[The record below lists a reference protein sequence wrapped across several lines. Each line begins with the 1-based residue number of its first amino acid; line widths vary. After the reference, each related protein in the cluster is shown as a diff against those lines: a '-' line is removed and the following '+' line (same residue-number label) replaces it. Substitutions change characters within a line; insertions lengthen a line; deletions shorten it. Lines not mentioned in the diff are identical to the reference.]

1 MPSIAMLRSSVVAW
15 ARADGN
21 VLALIATG
29 STSKAET
36 CSDEFSDLDLE
47 VIARDPKR
55 LLDDDSWFASFGE
68 VWVVLRLEQQHYPT
82 RLVIYDGGS
91 KVDFT
96 VAGTERIEEMRDEL
110 DPLYERGY
118 QVLLDKEAT
127 TADLPRATGA
137 YPVRALPTQAE
148 FDSVVEEF
156 WFEAAHMPR
165 YLARDDLWV
174 VKFRDWTMK
183 TNLLQMLEW
192 QAVARAD
199 GKPLDVWYI
208 GTRMKDWLD
217 AETWQ
222 RLHEVFGGFEQR
234 DAWRA
239 ILASADLFAHAS
251 REVAGMVGLSQP
263 DLLERRIRSYLG
275 SFHARFA

>member
-1 MPSIAMLRSSVVAW
+1 MPSIATLRSSVVAW
-15 ARADGN
+15 AHAEEN

-29 STSKAET
+29 STSKTDAR
-36 CSDEFSDLDLE
+36 SDEFSDLDLE

-55 LLDDDSWFASFGE
+55 LLDDDSWFARFGE

-96 VAGTERIEEMRDEL
+96 VAGRERIEEMRDGL

-118 QVLLDKEAT
+118 QVLLDKDGT
-127 TADLPRATGA
+127 TGDLPRATGA
-137 YPVRALPTQAE
+137 YPVRALPAQTE
-148 FDSVVEEF
+148 FDAVVEEF

-199 GKPLDVWYI
+199 GRPLDVWYI

-217 AETWQ
+217 ADTWQ
-222 RLHEVFGGFEQR
+222 RLHKVFGRFERR

-239 ILASADLFAHAS
+239 VLASADLFGPAS
-251 REVAGMVGLSQP
+251 REVAATVGLSHA

-275 SFHARFA
+275 SFHERFA

>member
-1 MPSIAMLRSSVVAW
+1 MPSIATLRSSVVAW
-15 ARADGN
+15 AHAHEN

-29 STSKAET
+29 STSKVEAR
-36 CSDEFSDLDLE
+36 SDEFSDLDLE

-55 LLDDDSWFASFGE
+55 LVDDDSWFASFGE
-68 VWVVLRLEQQHYPT
+68 VWVALRLEQQHYPT
-82 RLVIYDGGS
+82 RLVIYEGGS

-96 VAGTERIEEMRDEL
+96 VAGTERIEQMRDGL
-110 DPLYERGY
+110 DPVYERGY
-118 QVLLDKEAT
+118 QVLLDKEGT
-127 TADLPRATGA
+127 TADLPRATGM

-148 FDSVVEEF
+148 FDAVVEEF

-192 QAVARAD
+192 QALARAD
-199 GKPLDVWYI
+199 GTSLDVWYI
-208 GTRMKDWLD
+208 GTRMKDWVD
-217 AETWQ
+217 ADTWE

-239 ILASADLFAHAS
+239 ILASADVFAHAS
-251 REVAGMVGLSQP
+251 REVAGMLGLSRP
-263 DLLERRIRSYLG
+263 DLLERHIRSYLG
-275 SFHARFA
+275 SFHVRFA